1 MSFATMRSEGGLGG
15 GRLKMNVNGSDSS
28 GDQLLD
34 AGSLAVLVEHQ
45 RGNTNLKKKPGVA
58 STRTVVPLL

>member
-28 GDQLLD
+28 GDQSLD
-34 AGSLAVLVEHQ
+34 AGSLAVEHQ